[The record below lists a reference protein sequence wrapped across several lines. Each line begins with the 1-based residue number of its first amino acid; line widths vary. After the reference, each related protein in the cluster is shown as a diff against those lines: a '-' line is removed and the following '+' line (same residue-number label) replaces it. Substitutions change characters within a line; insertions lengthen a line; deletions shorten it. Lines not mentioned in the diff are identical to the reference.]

1 MRLDQAP
8 AIAAL
13 LLATLS
19 ATAIQAADLIRF
31 HTSHVDSEALA

>member
-19 ATAIQAADLIRF
+19 ATAIQAAEIGRA
-31 HTSHVDSEALA
+31 HV